1 MTKRIFQAICLVAAA
16 VLVCSTAVL
25 LALFYDQFVS
35 RTQQDLRAETAYV
48 AQGVEAEGENYLDAL
63 KDRSRRITLVESDGT
78 VVYDNQTDPATM
90 ENHSDREEFQE
101 ASTAGAG
108 EATRISDTIAE
119 QTFYYAVKL
128 QNGQILRIAST
139 TDSVFAAVLAMLP
152 WIVGVA
158 VVVAVITVIFS
169 HFLTDNKTQ

>member
-90 ENHSDREEFQE
+90 ENHADRAEIAQ
-101 ASTAGAG
+101 ALTSGSG
-108 EATRISDTIAE
+108 EAR
-119 QTFYYAVKL
+119 
-128 QNGQILRIAST
+128 RM
-139 TDSVFAAVLAMLP
+139 SVSMAAPSAGRSEIRAM
-152 WIVGVA
+152 
-158 VVVAVITVIFS
+158 
-169 HFLTDNKTQ
+169 

>member
-35 RTQQDLRAETAYV
+35 RTQQDLRAKTAYV

-78 VVYDNQTDPATM
+78 VVYDN
-90 ENHSDREEFQE
+90 
-101 ASTAGAG
+101 
-108 EATRISDTIAE
+108 
-119 QTFYYAVKL
+119 
-128 QNGQILRIAST
+128 
-139 TDSVFAAVLAMLP
+139 
-152 WIVGVA
+152 
-158 VVVAVITVIFS
+158 
-169 HFLTDNKTQ
+169 